1 MPVLVVVGAQWGDEG
16 KGKIIDLLTERA
28 DIVARYQGG
37 HNAGHTVVVGMEEF
51 ILHLIPSGILHR
63 GKKCIIG
70 NGVVV
75 DPAALLKEMDDL
87 KKRGIKIDQSL
98 LISKNAHLIMPYHK
112 ALDIASENLKGNKK
126 IGTTG
131 RGIGPAYADKINR
144 KGIRM
149 ADLLDP
155 EQFREKLA
163 ANTGEANFLLD
174 RFYNAPLVHQDQVYE
189 EYMAYA
195 HKLKKYITDTTLF
208 LNEAI
213 AKNKKVLAEGAQGTH
228 LDVDHGTYPFVTSS
242 SPTAGGAC
250 TGLGIGPNTIAEVMG
265 IVKAYTTRVGSGP
278 FPTEQ
283 ENKLGELL
291 RARGREY
298 GATTGRARRCGWA
311 DTLIIRHAV
320 RVNGMTSVAITKL
333 DVLDTLDELKICVG
347 YKYKGKL
354 YEEMPSEL
362 TVLEKGVPQYI
373 TMPGWRQ
380 TTIGIT
386 KYNDLPRKARAY
398 VEKLCKLCGVKP
410 AIISTGARRDETI
423 LLEQP
428 FKKAATR
435 GLKAK

>member
-63 GKKCIIG
+63 GKQCIIG
-70 NGVVV
+70 NGVVI
-75 DPAALLKEMDDL
+75 DPAALLEEMDGL
-87 KKRGIKIDQSL
+87 KKRGITFSANL
-98 LISKNAHLIMPYHK
+98 LISRNAHLIMPYHK
-112 ALDIASENLKGNKK
+112 ALDVASEKLKGNKK

-155 EQFREKLA
+155 KLFHEKLVTNVA
-163 ANTGEANFLLD
+163 EANFLLD
-174 RFYNAPLVHQDQVYE
+174 RFYTEPLVHQDQVYE
-189 EYMAYA
+189 EYMGYA
-195 HKLKKYITDTTLF
+195 SKLKRYIADATLV
-208 LNEAI
+208 LNQAI
-213 AKNKKVLAEGAQGTH
+213 GTRKKILAEGAQGTH

-250 TGLGIGPNTIAEVMG
+250 TGLGIGPNTITEVMG

-283 ENKLGELL
+283 ENELGELL
-291 RARGREY
+291 RARGKEY

-311 DTLIIRHAV
+311 DALIIRHSV
-320 RVNGMTSVAITKL
+320 RVNGMTSAAITKL

-347 YKYKGKL
+347 YRYRGKV
-354 YEEMPSEL
+354 YDEMPSEL
-362 TVLEKGVPQYI
+362 AVLEKGEPQYI
-373 TMPGWRQ
+373 TMPGWKQ
-380 TTIGIT
+380 STIGVT
-386 KYNDLPRKARAY
+386 KYGDLPKKARAY
-398 VEKLCKLCGVKP
+398 VEKLCRLSGVKP
-410 AIISTGARRDETI
+410 SIISTGARRDETI
-423 LLEQP
+423 ILEQP
-428 FKKAATR
+428 FKKKAA
-435 GLKAK
+435 KKK

>member
-37 HNAGHTVVVGMEEF
+37 HNAGHTVVVGKNEF
-51 ILHLIPSGILHR
+51 ILHLIPSGILHK

-75 DPAALLKEMDDL
+75 DPSALIEEMDGMV
-87 KKRGIKIDQSL
+87 KRGIKFGDSL
-98 LISKNAHLIMPYHK
+98 LLSKNAHLIMPYHK
-112 ALDIASENLKGNKK
+112 ALDVASERLKGNKK

-144 KGIRM
+144 KGIRV
-149 ADLLDP
+149 ADLLSP
-155 EQFREKLA
+155 NVFREKLA
-163 ANTGEANFLLD
+163 CNTGEANFLLE
-174 RFYNAPLVHQDQVYE
+174 RFFDAPLVSLDQIYE
-189 EYMAYA
+189 EYLAYG
-195 HKLKKYITDTTLF
+195 KRLKKYITDTTLY
-208 LNEAI
+208 LDESI
-213 AKNKKVLAEGAQGTH
+213 KNKRKILAEGAQGTH

-250 TGLGIGPNTIAEVMG
+250 TGLGIGPNTISEVLG

-283 ENKLGELL
+283 ENSLGKQL
-291 RARGREY
+291 RDRGKEY

-320 RVNGMTSVAITKL
+320 RVNGLTSIALTKL
-333 DVLDTLDELKICVG
+333 DVLDDLDEIKICVG
-347 YKYKGKL
+347 YKFQGKL

-362 TVLEKGVPQYI
+362 VVLDKAIPQYI
-373 TMPGWRQ
+373 TLPGWKQ
-380 TTIGIT
+380 STIGIT
-386 KYNDLPRKARAY
+386 KYADLPKRARSY

-410 AIISTGARRDETI
+410 SIISTGARRDETI
-423 LLEQP
+423 ILEQP
-428 FKKAATR
+428 FKKTSPLR
-435 GLKAK
+435 AKLR

>member
-28 DIVARYQGG
+28 DVVARYQGG
-37 HNAGHTVVVGMEEF
+37 HNAGHTVVVGMDEF
-51 ILHLIPSGILHR
+51 ILHLIPSGILHK

-75 DPAALLKEMDDL
+75 DPSALLEEMDAMA
-87 KKRGIKIDQSL
+87 KRGIKFDNSL
-98 LISKNAHLIMPYHK
+98 MISKNAHLIMPYHK
-112 ALDIASENLKGNKK
+112 ALDVASERLKGNKK

-155 EQFREKLA
+155 AVFRDKLA
-163 ANTGEANFLLD
+163 TNTGEANFLLE
-174 RFYNAPLVHQDQVYE
+174 RFYDAPLVHLDQVYE

-195 HKLKKYITDTTLF
+195 KRLKKYISDTTLF
-208 LNEAI
+208 LNDAVLG
-213 AKNKKVLAEGAQGTH
+213 NKKVLAEGAQGTH

-250 TGLGIGPNTIAEVMG
+250 TGLGIGPNAITEVVG

-278 FPTEQ
+278 FPTEL
-283 ENKLGELL
+283 ENKTGELL
-291 RARGREY
+291 RARGKEY

-311 DTLIIRHAV
+311 DTLVIRHAV

-333 DVLDTLDELKICVG
+333 DVLDTFDELKICVG

-362 TVLEKGVPQYI
+362 AVLEKGTPQYI
-373 TMPGWRQ
+373 TMPGWKQ
-380 TTIGIT
+380 TTIGIK
-386 KYNDLPRKARAY
+386 KYGDLPKKARAY

-410 AIISTGARRDETI
+410 TIISTGARRDETI
-423 LLEQP
+423 ILQQP
-428 FKKAATR
+428 FQNTGKKR
-435 GLKAK
+435 

>member
-37 HNAGHTVVVGMEEF
+37 HNAGHTVVVGKEEF
-51 ILHLIPSGILHR
+51 ILHLIPSGILHK

-75 DPAALLKEMDDL
+75 DPAALIEEMDGMT
-87 KKRGIKIDQSL
+87 KRGVKCDDSL
-98 LISKNAHLIMPYHK
+98 LVSKNAHLIMPYHK
-112 ALDIASENLKGNKK
+112 ALDIASEKLKGNKK

-144 KGIRM
+144 KGIRI
-149 ADLLDP
+149 ADLLEPDV
-155 EQFREKLA
+155 FREKLA
-163 ANTGEANFLLD
+163 CNTGEANFMLE
-174 RFYNAPLVHQDQVYE
+174 RFYDAPLVYLDQIYD
-189 EYMAYA
+189 EYLAYG
-195 HKLKKYITDTTLF
+195 KLLKKYITDTTLY
-208 LNEAI
+208 LDESI
-213 AKNKKVLAEGAQGTH
+213 GKKKKILAEGAQGTH

-250 TGLGIGPNTIAEVMG
+250 TGLGIGPNTISEVMG

-283 ENKLGELL
+283 ENSLGKQL
-291 RARGREY
+291 RDRGKEY

-311 DTLIIRHAV
+311 DTLIIRHSV
-320 RVNGMTSVAITKL
+320 RVNGMTSIALTKL
-333 DVLDTLDELKICVG
+333 DVLDALDEIKICVG

-362 TVLEKGVPQYI
+362 AVLEKGTPQYI
-373 TMPGWRQ
+373 ALPGWKRS
-380 TTIGIT
+380 TIGIT
-386 KYNDLPRKARAY
+386 KYDDLPKKARSY
-398 VEKLCKLCGVKP
+398 VEKLCKLCSVKP
-410 AIISTGARRDETI
+410 SIISTGARRDETI
-423 LLEQP
+423 ILEQP
-428 FKKAATR
+428 FKKTSTLR
-435 GLKAK
+435 AKLR

>member
-28 DIVARYQGG
+28 NIVARYQGG
-37 HNAGHTVVVGMEEF
+37 HNAGHTVVVGKEEF
-51 ILHLIPSGILHR
+51 ILHLIPSGVLHR
-63 GKKCIIG
+63 GKQCIIG

-75 DPAALLKEMDDL
+75 DPAALLEEMDGL
-87 KKRGIKIDQSL
+87 KKRGITFGANL

-112 ALDIASENLKGNKK
+112 ALDVASERLKGNKK

-155 EQFREKLA
+155 GMFHEKLA
-163 ANTGEANFLLD
+163 ANTNEANFLLD
-174 RFYNAPLVHQDQVYE
+174 RFYNAELVHQDRVYE
-189 EYMAYA
+189 DYMGYA
-195 HKLKKYITDTTLF
+195 AKLKKYIADTTLV
-208 LNEAI
+208 LNEAVSKK
-213 AKNKKVLAEGAQGTH
+213 KNILAEGAQGTH

-250 TGLGIGPNTIAEVMG
+250 TGLGIGPNTITEVMG

-283 ENKLGELL
+283 ENELGELL
-291 RARGREY
+291 RDRGKEY

-320 RVNGMTSVAITKL
+320 RVNGMTSAAITKL
-333 DVLDTLDELKICVG
+333 DVLDTLDEIKICVG
-347 YKYKGKL
+347 YRYRGKR
-354 YEEMPSEL
+354 YDEMPSEL
-362 TVLEKGVPQYI
+362 AVLEKGEPQYI

-380 TTIGIT
+380 TTVGIT
-386 KYNDLPRKARAY
+386 KYEDLPKKARAY
-398 VEKLCKLCGVKP
+398 VEKLCKLSGVKP
-410 AIISTGARRDETI
+410 SIVSTGARRDETI
-423 LLEQP
+423 ILEKP
-428 FKKAATR
+428 FKKTAV
-435 GLKAK
+435 KK

>member
-63 GKKCIIG
+63 GKICIIG

-75 DPAALLKEMDDL
+75 DPAALLDEMDGL
-87 KKRGIKIDQSL
+87 KKRGIKINHSL

-163 ANTGEANFLLD
+163 ANTGEANFLLE

-189 EYMAYA
+189 EYMGYA
-195 HKLKKYITDTTLF
+195 HKLKKYITDTTLV
-208 LNEAI
+208 LSEAI

-362 TVLEKGVPQYI
+362 KVLEKGVPQYI

-386 KYNDLPRKARAY
+386 KYGDLPRKARAY

-423 LLEQP
+423 ILEQP
-428 FKKAATR
+428 FKKAVTR
-435 GLKAK
+435 GRKAK